1 MKKLFKLF
9 YSLDLNFS
17 KNIFFLIFCSFLNIL
32 LEFFSLASIYPL
44 LNSIFKSD
52 NNLFGL
58 DAVINKFLT
67 FFQIDLL
74 TFFIIIVFIFFV
86 LKNIFNI
93 ISIYISTDLVNKIY
107 LQVSYKYF
115 GNSLNS
121 SYLNF
126 ISKGSNIF
134 LRDQR
139 EVMSNFRSYI
149 LSLISFYSELL
160 MLLTIVIVLLFVNFI
175 NTIIIIFLGSA
186 IVFLVTLITK
196 TKIKKWSISRNES
209 AGELNK
215 IVLGAYNSIREIII
229 FSKSNTFLS
238 IFNKNNLIFSNVMKL
253 YDFSIL
259 ILRNIFELIII
270 CFFIAFLLLF
280 NSKYNINDYL
290 PILGIYF
297 ISIFR
302 IYPTVNRLISS
313 YLGKKNNTYT
323 VDILLSNS
331 KNNND
336 ISKYIK
342 DDKNLNYFNDFRF
355 EKKIEL
361 KSIFQIYNNNKK
373 NILNNV
379 TVDINKGDFIGITGN
394 NGSGKSTLCNIILGL
409 IKPTSG
415 TVRVDGKFDIFEN
428 YNEYKKL
435 ISFVPQNIYLI
446 NDTIRN
452 NIKFEIEEPIDFNT
466 DNKIYD
472 ILSASKFYSFIF
484 KLDNSI
490 DTLVKENGSNFSG
503 GQRQTIAIARS
514 LYKNPSLLILDEPTS
529 ALDQNSEKELMEYLK
544 FINKDITIIIVSHNS
559 RVINY
564 CNKVINMQNGYI
576 I

>member
-17 KNIFFLIFCSFLNIL
+17 KNIFFLIICNFLNIL

-58 DAVINKFLT
+58 DAVTNKFLT

-149 LSLISFYSELL
+149 LSLINFYSELL

-186 IVFLVTLITK
+186 IVFLVTFITK

-342 DDKNLNYFNDFRF
+342 VDKNLNYFNDFRF

-361 KSIFQIYNNNKK
+361 KSIFQIYNNNKN

-466 DNKIYD
+466 DNKIYN
-472 ILSASKFYSFIF
+472 ILNASKFYSFIF

>member
-9 YSLDLNFS
+9 YSLDLNFP
-17 KNIFFLIFCSFLNIL
+17 KNIFFLIICNFLNIL

-52 NNLFGL
+52 NNLFGF
-58 DAVINKFLT
+58 DAEINKFLT

-93 ISIYISTDLVNKIY
+93 ISIYISADLVNKIY

-126 ISKGSNIF
+126 ISKGSSIF

-149 LSLISFYSELL
+149 LSLINFYSELL

-186 IVFLVTLITK
+186 IVFLVTFITK
-196 TKIKKWSISRNES
+196 TNIKKWSISRNES

-215 IVLGAYNSIREIII
+215 VVLGAYNSIREIII

-342 DDKNLNYFNDFRF
+342 DDKNLNYFHDFRF

-361 KSIFQIYNNNKK
+361 KSIFQIYNNNKN

-466 DNKIYD
+466 DNKIYN
-472 ILSASKFYSFIF
+472 ILNASKFYSFIF